1 MRALVFAVLACIAPS
16 LTSPCSG
23 AAAARQ
29 PLPLKP
35 FTYVEDFEQPC
46 QMVVWAT
53 NGKQEVHFSG
63 VTEEKA
69 FSGKRSYKLDVTI
82 REGAYHYFGIRL
94 PRVPCAGELRLSGR
108 LWVEALPKGARAGL
122 GYNIILPPSQ
132 HSGCSTVGTIN
143 SPTPEWKAL
152 SGDLVA
158 AGKQTASNVI
168 GRYTAGMDGSEVAP
182 FLELWSVPIWAA
194 PGQRITLYVDD
205 VRIEGRVPDGDA
217 YAAAAGE
224 RFMAARA
231 RTARRI
237 ADWRARLDEAT
248 VALRDVPPQDGLGAR
263 ILESARAG
271 VKSVAETLA
280 TIEKRG
286 YINASEVDPI
296 EASLSMAAHA
306 GPTLRELG
314 RSKEQGLPYL
324 SYVPRAISNTRISP
338 REPIVPARMAREIE
352 MAACPGE
359 YESATFVLQ
368 ALAQVRGLT
377 LETTDLQGARGR
389 IPRDAVDLSIVK
401 CWYQAGTE
409 IGFTQQRLLAPE
421 LLLKDD
427 ALVRVDHEK
436 KENFIR
442 STDAAGKGT
451 YLPCSGPTSEHLA
464 NVRPKDAETL
474 QPVEIETGTARQFW
488 ITLKVPEGTPAG
500 EYEGAIRIRAQGA
513 PASEMRLKL
522 RVYPFRLE
530 PCPLQH
536 SIYYRGVLRPDGE
549 GSISSEAKSE
559 AQYEAEM
566 RDLLAHGVLYPTI
579 YQSYDDTLLRRALE
593 IRKKAGLPAGP
604 LYVLGI
610 GTGSATDPKALAA
623 HRARLQRYMAVA
635 REFGYT
641 DIYFYGTDE
650 AKGEQLTVQRAAWKS
665 VQETGAKTFVA
676 CYLGTFEAMGDLLN
690 LAVLAGRPVPE
701 EAEKFHGVGSRVF
714 CYAYPQVG
722 NEEPETYRRNFGL
735 VLWKAGYDGAM
746 DYAYQHAFGHVWN
759 DFDHRT
765 YRDHCFTYPT
775 VDGVI
780 GTIQW
785 EGYREAVDDMR
796 YIATLQKAI
805 ERARNAKTTAGV
817 AADAARWLDGI
828 DPQGDLDAIRQQAA
842 EWIMRL
848 SPQP

>member
-1 MRALVFAVLACIAPS
+1 MRALVFAMLACIAPF
-16 LTSPCSG
+16 LTLPCSG
-23 AAAARQ
+23 APARE

-35 FTYVEDFEQPC
+35 FTYVEDFEEPR

-53 NGKQEVHFSG
+53 NGKQEIHFSG

-94 PRVPCAGELRLSGR
+94 PRVPCEGELKLSGR
-108 LWVEALPKGARAGL
+108 LWVEALPQGARAGL

-132 HSGCSTVGTIN
+132 HSGCAAVETIDR
-143 SPTPEWKAL
+143 PTPEWKAV

-158 AGKQTASNVI
+158 AGKQTATGVI
-168 GRYTAGMDGSEVAP
+168 GRHTAEMDGSEVAP
-182 FLELWSVPIWAA
+182 FLELWSVPIWATA
-194 PGQRITLYVDD
+194 GQRITLYVDD
-205 VRIEGRVPDGDA
+205 VRIEGRVPDADA
-217 YAAAAGE
+217 FAAAAQE
-224 RFMAARA
+224 RFTAARE

-237 ADWRARLDEAT
+237 AGWRARLDEAT
-248 VALRDVPPQDGLGAR
+248 KALRGVPAQEGLGAR
-263 ILESARAG
+263 ILESAQAG
-271 VKSVAETLA
+271 MKTATETLD

-286 YINASEVDPI
+286 YINAREVDQI
-296 EASLSMAAHA
+296 EASLIMAAHA
-306 GPTLRELG
+306 APNLRELG
-314 RSKEQGLPYL
+314 RSKEQGLPYV
-324 SYVPRAISNTRISP
+324 SYVPRAMSNTRILP
-338 REPIVPARMAREIE
+338 QEPIVPARMAREIE

-359 YESATFVLQ
+359 YESATFILQ
-368 ALAQVRGLT
+368 AVAPVRSLT
-377 LETTDLQGARGR
+377 LEATDIQGPRGR
-389 IPRDAVDLSIVK
+389 IPKDAVDLYVVK

-442 STDAAGKGT
+442 STDAAGKSM
-451 YLPCSGPTSEHLA
+451 YLPCSGPTSDHLA
-464 NVRPKDAETL
+464 NVRPKDADTL
-474 QPVEIETGTARQFW
+474 QPVDIEMGTARQFW

-522 RVYPFRLE
+522 RVYPFNLE

-536 SIYYRGVLRPDGE
+536 AIYYRGVLRPDGQ

-559 AQYEAEM
+559 EQYEAEM

-579 YQSYDDTLLRRALE
+579 YERYDETLLRRALE
-593 IRKKAGLPAGP
+593 IRKKAGLPTGP
-604 LYVLGI
+604 LYVLGL

-623 HRARLQRYMAVA
+623 HQAKLRQYMDVA

-641 DIYFYGTDE
+641 DVYFYGTDE
-650 AKGEQLTVQRAAWKS
+650 AKGERLTIQRAAWKS
-665 VQETGAKTFVA
+665 VQDAGAKTFVA
-676 CYLGTFEAMGDLLN
+676 CYLGTFEAMRGLLN
-690 LAVLAGRPVPE
+690 LAVLAGRPNPE
-701 EAEKFHGVGSRVF
+701 EARKYHGVGSRIF

-746 DYAYQHAFGHVWN
+746 DYAYQHSFGHVWN
-759 DFDHRT
+759 DFDHAT

-775 VDGVI
+775 VNGVV

-785 EGYREAVDDMR
+785 EGYREAVDDVR

-805 ERARNAKTTAGV
+805 ERARAREATAAL
-817 AADAARWLDGI
+817 AAEAARWLEGV

-842 EWIMRL
+842 EWITRL
-848 SPQP
+848 SAQR